1 MKLLVIGDTH
11 FKVDNIQ
18 ESEHFC
24 LEVEKWLTV
33 NPVDS
38 IVLLGDILHYHE
50 KLETFALNL
59 AVKFITMCSSRSPT
73 YCLVGNHDATSNTI
87 YCASSHWM
95 NVLSHVPNVTVVD
108 KPTWLLNEK
117 TTNEKI
123 LCCPYVSD
131 GRFVESLNEFAAEWQ
146 QAQVIFAHQTFN
158 GAKMGAIVASKVE
171 EWKLE
176 WPQVISGHLHDRQRP
191 QANLYYTGSSQQ
203 LAFGEKEDKSLA
215 CVEVGQTVEWS
226 EVFLDIKHRKIIHTT
241 LDKLDSLRLVDPNT
255 QYKIVIQDEENNI
268 KAFKKT
274 SKFLDLE
281 KLQGVKSVQ
290 FKPKPT
296 LGSEPQSRESSND
309 FVAQLME
316 NILQSPLS
324 DSYFRSYANS
334 LLTNSLDYSDKDI
347 VLEK

>member
-24 LEVEKWLTV
+24 LQVEKWLTT
-33 NPVDS
+33 NPVNA
-38 IVLLGDILHYHE
+38 IILLGDILHYHE

-59 AVKFITMCSSRSPT
+59 AVKFITMCGSLSPT

-87 YCASSHWM
+87 YCASNHWM
-95 NVLSHVPNVTVVD
+95 NVLTHLPQVTVID
-108 KPTWLLNEK
+108 KPTWIPH
-117 TTNEKI
+117 TKI

-131 GRFVESLNEFAAEWQ
+131 GRFIESLNEFAAEWQ
-146 QAQVIFAHQTFN
+146 QAKVIFAHQTFD

-176 WPQVISGHLHDRQRP
+176 WPQVISGHLHDRQHP
-191 QANLYYTGSSQQ
+191 QANLYYAGSSQQ

-215 CVEVGQTVEWS
+215 CVQVEETAVNWT

-241 LDKLDSLRLVDPNT
+241 LDKLETLRLSDPNT
-255 QYKIVIQDEENNI
+255 QYKIVIQDEESSI

-274 SKFLDLE
+274 SKYIELE

-290 FKPKPT
+290 FKP
-296 LGSEPQSRESSND
+296 RETAAIRKFELCSSSD
-309 FVAQLME
+309 FVAQLMD
-316 NILQSPLS
+316 NILQSPMN
-324 DSYFRSYANS
+324 DSYFQSYTKS
-334 LLTNSLDYSDKDI
+334 LLTNSLDCSDKDVI
-347 VLEK
+347 LL